1 MVQITRVFDN
11 PGRANAALDELRSQG
26 FDTAELASGPDGRGK
41 TTLRI
46 EPPFGTA
53 VRAEQILD
61 RHANGAGAPSTAA
74 RATAARATAPVTAPQ
89 PAGIVVA
96 PKPPQ
101 PPSSQSGSSAQPA
114 GRATARRETDTAA
127 PDRSETPK
135 PATSTRN
142 GTSTGTKS
150 GPRTLSQL
158 LGIPEL
164 IDSDTFFSGFPL
176 LIRPTPKRADQPA
189 AKPD

>member
-1 MVQITRVFDN
+1 MVQITRDFDN
-11 PGRANAALDELRSQG
+11 PGRANAALDDLRSQG
-26 FDTAELASGPDGRGK
+26 FNTAELASGPDGRGK

-53 VRAEQILD
+53 VRVEQILD
-61 RHANGAGAPSTAA
+61 RHANGAPATAP
-74 RATAARATAPVTAPQ
+74 RATTPVTAPQ
-89 PAGIVVA
+89 PAGVVVA

-101 PPSSQSGSSAQPA
+101 PPSPSASSAQPA
-114 GRATARRETDTAA
+114 GRASAKRETDTAVTAGSEA
-127 PDRSETPK
+127 PKS
-135 PATSTRN
+135 ATSTRN
-142 GTSTGTKS
+142 GTTTGTKS

-176 LIRPTPKRADQPA
+176 LIRPTPKRPDQPP
-189 AKPD
+189 AKPS